1 MRRKL
6 FSLALGLLLPG
17 FAMAQTFE
25 ALNFKLVNGETRS
38 FAFLEKPVITFVDDY
53 IRVTTA
59 TESVMF
65 VRSEVDSYSFKSDSE
80 GINSPELS
88 GLLVSRVSND
98 LLRVEGAP
106 ADCVISVWTVG
117 GAACLTLR
125 CNDGGSAD
133 VDLTNLVAGA
143 YVVRIGECQTLKIV
157 KQ

>member
-1 MRRKL
+1 MKRKL

-25 ALNFKLVNGETRS
+25 ALSFKLVNGETRT
-38 FAFLEKPVITFVDDY
+38 FAFVEKPVITFVDNY
-53 IRVTTA
+53 IRVTTT
-59 TESVMF
+59 TESVML
-65 VRSEVDSYSFKSDSE
+65 VRSEVDSYCFVSEAE
-80 GINSPELS
+80 GINAPELS
-88 GLLVSRVSND
+88 GLQVRRVSND

-106 ADCVISVWTVG
+106 ADCVVSVWSVG